1 MVFSSLTF
9 LYLLLPL
16 AVVPYF
22 LIPVRHWRNFL
33 LLAVSL
39 LFYSWGEPKYLALL
53 LAATAVTYAGT
64 LAIAACPKGRGARR
78 AVLVVTIV
86 LLVADL
92 MYFKYLGFLWENLGR
107 ILPLEGALPSI
118 ALPLGISF
126 YTFQLLSYLIDVY
139 RGQADCQRN
148 FFYLLLYV
156 SFFPQ
161 LVVGPIVRYGTV
173 ADVLRERETSWD
185 EVAAGLK
192 RFILGLAKKVLIANQ
207 TAAVA
212 DLIYNG
218 SPDIYGTSM
227 YWLAAFAYTMQI
239 YFDFSGYSDMALGL
253 GRMFGFRFD
262 ENFDHPY
269 VSLSATEFWRRWHIS
284 LSTWFRDYIYIPLG
298 GNRVDRARW
307 VRNILIVWILTG
319 FWHGAQWNFILW
331 GLYYAAFLLLEK
343 FCLAK
348 LLARLPVVVR
358 WLYAFFV
365 VDLGWVLFH
374 LTDFDQLA
382 HALHTMFVWQGTSL
396 AQVLATDASI
406 LHGLVWL
413 PLALVCSFPLLDRL
427 PKRRGAA
434 WTLAADA
441 VYGVL
446 FLVCLAFILS
456 SSYDPFIY
464 FRF

>member
-22 LIPVRHWRNFL
+22 LIPNRCWRNFL

-64 LAIAACPKGRGARR
+64 LAIAACPKGGAARR

-92 MYFKYLGFLWENLGR
+92 MYFKYLGFFWENLGR

-139 RGQADCQRN
+139 RGQVDCQRN

-192 RFILGLAKKVLIANQ
+192 RFILGLTKKVLIANQ

-343 FCLAK
+343 LFLAK

-365 VDLGWVLFH
+365 VDLGWVH
-374 LTDFDQLA
+374 
-382 HALHTMFVWQGTSL
+382 HEE
-396 AQVLATDASI
+396 
-406 LHGLVWL
+406 
-413 PLALVCSFPLLDRL
+413 
-427 PKRRGAA
+427 
-434 WTLAADA
+434 
-441 VYGVL
+441 
-446 FLVCLAFILS
+446 
-456 SSYDPFIY
+456 
-464 FRF
+464 

>member
-22 LIPVRHWRNFL
+22 LISNRRWRNFL

-64 LAIAACPKGRGARR
+64 LAIAACPKGGAARH

-92 MYFKYLGFLWENLGR
+92 MYFKYLGFFWENLGR

-139 RGQADCQRN
+139 RGQVDCQRN

-343 FCLAK
+343 LFLAK

-382 HALHTMFVWQGTSL
+382 HALHTMFVWQGTSF

-434 WTLAADA
+434 WALAADA

-446 FLVCLAFILS
+446 FLVCVAFILS

>member
-22 LIPVRHWRNFL
+22 LIPDRHWRNFL

-39 LFYSWGEPKYLALL
+39 LFYAWGEPKYLALL

-64 LAIAACPKGRGARR
+64 LAIAACPQGSRVRR
-78 AVLVVTIV
+78 AVLVGMIV

-92 MYFKYLGFLWENLGR
+92 MYFKYLGFFWENLGR
-107 ILPLEGALPSI
+107 ILPLEGTLPSI

-139 RGQADCQRN
+139 RGQVDCQRN

-218 SPDIYGTSM
+218 STDVYGTSM

-365 VDLGWVLFH
+365 VDLGWVLFN

-382 HALHTMFVWQGTSL
+382 HALHTMFVWQSTSF

-406 LHGLVWL
+406 LHGLFWL

>member
-22 LIPVRHWRNFL
+22 LIPNRHWRNFL

-64 LAIAACPKGRGARR
+64 LAIAACQKGSAARR

-92 MYFKYLGFLWENLGR
+92 MYFKYLGFFWENLGR

-139 RGQADCQRN
+139 RGQVDCQRN

-307 VRNILIVWILTG
+307 VRNILIVWILPG

-348 LLARLPVVVR
+348 LLAKLPVLIR

-382 HALHTMFVWQGTSL
+382 HALHTMFVWQGTSF

>member
-22 LIPVRHWRNFL
+22 LIPNRHWRNFL

-64 LAIAACPKGRGARR
+64 LAIAACPKGSAARR

-92 MYFKYLGFLWENLGR
+92 MYFKYLGFFWENLGR

-139 RGQADCQRN
+139 RGQTDCQRN

-218 SPDIYGTSM
+218 STDVYGTSM

-348 LLARLPVVVR
+348 LLAKLPVLIR

-382 HALHTMFVWQGTSL
+382 HALHTMFVWQGTSF

>member
-22 LIPVRHWRNFL
+22 LIPNRHWRNFL

-64 LAIAACPKGRGARR
+64 LAIAACPKGSAARR

-92 MYFKYLGFLWENLGR
+92 MYFKYLGFFWENLGR

-139 RGQADCQRN
+139 RGQTDCQRN

-218 SPDIYGTSM
+218 SADVYGTSM

-348 LLARLPVVVR
+348 LLAKLPVLIR

-382 HALHTMFVWQGTSL
+382 HALHTMFVWQGTSF

>member
-22 LIPVRHWRNFL
+22 LIPNRHWRNFL

-64 LAIAACPKGRGARR
+64 LAIAACPKGSAARR

-92 MYFKYLGFLWENLGR
+92 MYFKYLGFFWENLGR

-218 SPDIYGTSM
+218 STDVYGTSM

-348 LLARLPVVVR
+348 LLAKLPVLIR

-382 HALHTMFVWQGTSL
+382 HALHTMFVWQGTSF

>member
-22 LIPVRHWRNFL
+22 LIPNRHWRNFL

-64 LAIAACPKGRGARR
+64 LAIAACQKGSAARR

-92 MYFKYLGFLWENLGR
+92 MYFKYLGFFWENLGR

-139 RGQADCQRN
+139 RGQVDCQRN

-348 LLARLPVVVR
+348 LLAKLPVLIR

-382 HALHTMFVWQGTSL
+382 HALHTMFVWQGTSF